1 MNILDKLLVISGL
14 KWVNEGGNSWSDRPI
29 DEMEMID
36 LSGENLICEVDQ
48 TFFEPKYRAVSLSSG
63 AVNGG
68 LTNAGQPLVC
78 GSSFDHRD
86 SYADWPVFKTRCFIF
101 GQEKTF
107 AYANYTRLDG
117 SSSIMVNNKV
127 RIIILIN
134 TSR

>member
-1 MNILDKLLVISGL
+1 MVISGL
-14 KWVNEGGNSWSDRPI
+14 KYVSYGGGLWTERPI

-36 LSGENLICEVDQ
+36 LSGKNLICEVDQ

-78 GSSFDHRD
+78 GSSFDHRN
-86 SYADWPVFKTRCFIF
+86 SYGNTVFKTRCFIF
-101 GQEKTF
+101 GQEQTF
-107 AYANYTRLDG
+107 AYTNYTRLSG

-134 TSR
+134 TSSFMG